1 MIILRPDGAGSIVL
15 SPMTNEPLAHTT
27 LTPNKTLRAHV
38 LRLAEGSMVLGGG
51 SGGGGGGAA
60 SEEEAEVLE

>member
-1 MIILRPDGAGSIVL
+1 
-15 SPMTNEPLAHTT
+15 MTNEPLAHTT

-51 SGGGGGGAA
+51 SGGGGGGTA